1 MKVLQNC
8 DIENGNKRRTT
19 LTRPRP
25 RKQRGS
31 LSLNSLVENAVRMS
45 GGGRAKTNTTTSE
58 QTVSEDFSATCV
70 KLNF

>member
-1 MKVLQNC
+1 MTLKMEIKDVQIC
-8 DIENGNKRRTT
+8 KK

-45 GGGRAKTNTTTSE
+45 GGGRAKKNTTTSE
-58 QTVSEDFSATCV
+58 QTVSEDFSATRV